1 MTYLSIVSPLTSG
14 VGKVE
19 LGDQNLTELTVG
31 DIKDKIETRHVKT
44 PANKQKLW
52 WMGYLLDDD
61 SLSIEKACVGVNPGE
76 SVDKD
81 AENLIIFMT
90 LACEDKAK
98 ENGEMK
104 EEEENQSLSSLRR
117 RLRTNS
123 FDMEQIRSKFRQQKE
138 QINWCSIS

>member
-61 SLSIEKACVGVNPGE
+61 SLSIEKACVGKEWMHSYFPVSLVGAIVLSP
-76 SVDKD
+76 SFVT
-81 AENLIIFMT
+81 LSIF
-90 LACEDKAK
+90 
-98 ENGEMK
+98 
-104 EEEENQSLSSLRR
+104 LSTPRFRR
-117 RLRTNS
+117 
-123 FDMEQIRSKFRQQKE
+123 
-138 QINWCSIS
+138 